1 MLASEVTALVA
12 TLVGT
17 AISMVALW
25 AAFRFHADSMSMSDV
40 KERIISISNR
50 VDFLNSTVS
59 QIADKT
65 LDSAIAKSDT
75 IKQLGDLFHTAKQ
88 IQEVNSPSLLESTEV
103 DTKYINDERKQ
114 NVILLN
120 ELRDQIENLKREIN
134 GDDYYD
140 HEVYVDFMIDNC
152 IISTLK
158 EFEPISLF
166 MLGSRAS
173 DRIFEE
179 SNYQLRINERSLHGN
194 IFRLWVDEYIFLDGS
209 KYVSSL
215 PSQEG

>member
-1 MLASEVTALVA
+1 
-12 TLVGT
+12 
-17 AISMVALW
+17 
-25 AAFRFHADSMSMSDV
+25 
-40 KERIISISNR
+40 
-50 VDFLNSTVS
+50 
-59 QIADKT
+59 
-65 LDSAIAKSDT
+65 
-75 IKQLGDLFHTAKQ
+75 
-88 IQEVNSPSLLESTEV
+88 
-103 DTKYINDERKQ
+103 
-114 NVILLN
+114 
-120 ELRDQIENLKREIN
+120 
-134 GDDYYD
+134 
-140 HEVYVDFMIDNC
+140 MIDNC